1 MYLADAA
8 NASDRSTLI
17 EAFATARSF
26 LQQALEA
33 DEDRPDA
40 TAFLAALD
48 AVLAFDSGRT
58 ETLHDATRKLRRSV
72 TEHAM
77 WLTGMRTHWRAG
89 RYDTEAAWYT
99 LSRDLE
105 HADAHLDQPLTTWP
119 SQTIHHV
126 LAAYTAH
133 RSVRLQPTDAAPGL
147 QVLVA
152 PRIEDAFASRQG
164 LLLHLRGLITDAPAD
179 WDSAAADLLLQAV
192 DERLLAQSA
201 DPPAGGPGK
210 APEATYPELVA
221 ALGSQ
226 VLASLPT
233 KMLDGIT
240 GGLSDRDATL
250 MTKMP
255 IAEQHLFHDVLTALR
270 DCPDFQSPVV
280 HEGFV
285 RLITQAIK
293 FLNSRTNR
301 ARQHHTPRF
310 AYLYAPEPNEPL
322 PLENTVQEDL
332 EDYLAGNLEDVNI
345 ELTDRAGGRADIEVR
360 MPGFAIIIECKRTKG
375 STTKKGLRRYLGQT
389 VAYQAGGI
397 TLGMLVVLDLTPKNR
412 EWIPNI
418 RDSMWADRITART
431 ADQRDRWAV
440 IVRVP
445 GNRIKPHEM

>member
-201 DPPAGGPGK
+201 DPQQ
-210 APEATYPELVA
+210 A
-221 ALGSQ
+221 ARE
-226 VLASLPT
+226 
-233 KMLDGIT
+233 K
-240 GGLSDRDATL
+240 
-250 MTKMP
+250 
-255 IAEQHLFHDVLTALR
+255 H
-270 DCPDFQSPVV
+270 
-280 HEGFV
+280 
-285 RLITQAIK
+285 
-293 FLNSRTNR
+293 
-301 ARQHHTPRF
+301 
-310 AYLYAPEPNEPL
+310 
-322 PLENTVQEDL
+322 
-332 EDYLAGNLEDVNI
+332 
-345 ELTDRAGGRADIEVR
+345 
-360 MPGFAIIIECKRTKG
+360 
-375 STTKKGLRRYLGQT
+375 LRRP
-389 VAYQAGGI
+389 
-397 TLGMLVVLDLTPKNR
+397 TPS
-412 EWIPNI
+412 WSPL
-418 RDSMWADRITART
+418 
-431 ADQRDRWAV
+431 
-440 IVRVP
+440 
-445 GNRIKPHEM
+445 